1 MMKEIVANSFLI
13 DDVYFMINIVYD
25 VFEYDYDFYDEV

>member
-25 VFEYDYDFYDEV
+25 VLEYDYDFSDEV